1 MILLFPVLLFGAV
14 PGLPFVFRIG
24 VGGMAPEVLPPL
36 TVADDVVVV
45 VVVVVV
51 IAAVVEVL
59 PISPSFLGGVENGGR
74 VDDEGA
80 VIGVDSFILF
90 KVGGDF

>member
-36 TVADDVVVV
+36 TVADDV

>member
-45 VVVVVV
+45 V

-90 KVGGDF
+90 IVGGDF

>member
-45 VVVVVV
+45 V

-80 VIGVDSFILF
+80 VIGVD
-90 KVGGDF
+90 

>member
-14 PGLPFVFRIG
+14 LGLPFVFRIG

-36 TVADDVVVV
+36 TVADD
-45 VVVVVV
+45 VVVVV

-90 KVGGDF
+90 IVGDF

>member
-1 MILLFPVLLFGAV
+1 MIWLFPVLLFAAV

-45 VVVVVV
+45 VVVVV
-51 IAAVVEVL
+51 IATVVEVL
-59 PISPSFLGGVENGGR
+59 PISPSFLDGVENGGR

>member
-1 MILLFPVLLFGAV
+1 M
-14 PGLPFVFRIG
+14 FRIG

-36 TVADDVVVV
+36 TVADD
-45 VVVVVV
+45 VVVVV

>member
-36 TVADDVVVV
+36 TVADD
-45 VVVVVV
+45 VVVVV

>member
-14 PGLPFVFRIG
+14 LGLPFVFRIG

-36 TVADDVVVV
+36 TVADD
-45 VVVVVV
+45 VVVVV

>member
-36 TVADDVVVV
+36 TVADAD
-45 VVVVVV
+45 VVV
-51 IAAVVEVL
+51 IATVVEVL
-59 PISPSFLGGVENGGR
+59 PISPSFLDGVENGGR